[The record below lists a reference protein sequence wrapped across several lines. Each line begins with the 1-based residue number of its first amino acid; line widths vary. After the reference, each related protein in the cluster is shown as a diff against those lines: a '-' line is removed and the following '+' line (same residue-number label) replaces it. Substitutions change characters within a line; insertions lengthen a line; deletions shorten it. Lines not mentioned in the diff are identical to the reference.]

1 MGAVIGRGEIMDVA
15 QESFISSTYW
25 TERIGP
31 AAAIATIWKLKRCR
45 VPSHVSR
52 IGKRIM
58 RGWEKLAGEAGL
70 RVEVAGMPGLAT
82 FKLDYGDESQ
92 AVHTLFT
99 QEMLD
104 RGFLAS
110 KNFYTSYSHTD
121 EVVEKYLAAVEEVF
135 RVLAWAVEEGKV
147 REMLRGPVAHAGFKR
162 LT

>member
-1 MGAVIGRGEIMDVA
+1 
-15 QESFISSTYW
+15 
-25 TERIGP
+25 
-31 AAAIATIWKLKRCR
+31 
-45 VPSHVSR
+45 
-52 IGKRIM
+52 M

-82 FKLDYGDESQ
+82 FKLDYGEESQ